1 MILKLPDWVK
11 KHMWYFDGKMIPT
24 EKDIELIRDKIH
36 KLSHGEP
43 EVTIG
48 IPAYNEEK
56 NILMTLSSIADSK
69 SEWSIEVVVVDNNS
83 SDDTNEVSKS
93 LGAVVYKEDRQG
105 VSFARERALTEAKGK
120 YFVCADSDTIY
131 PPGWIDEIIK
141 PLFNESITCSYGSY
155 SFIPPPGETRAKYG
169 IYEIARNIHF
179 FIKRKSKE
187 YLMVRGANFA
197 FRTKDGRDVG
207 GFDLSSTW
215 LEDGRMG
222 LALSKIGKLHYVSS
236 KNSVAWTVARR
247 LMMEGSLAKAIW
259 KRIKRALKLEQ
270 EER

>member
-1 MILKLPDWVK
+1 MLKLPDWVK
-11 KHMWYFDGKMIPT
+11 KHMWYLDETMIPT
-24 EKDIELIRDKIH
+24 ENDLEKIREKIQMLH
-36 KLSHGEP
+36 SGQP
-43 EVTIG
+43 EVSIG

-56 NILMTLSSIADSK
+56 NILMTLSSIADMK
-69 SEWSIEVVVVDNNS
+69 TDKSIEVIVVDNNS
-83 SDDTNEVSKS
+83 SDKTNEVSKS

-131 PPGWIDEIIK
+131 SPEWIDEIIK
-141 PLFNESITCSYGSY
+141 PLLDESVTCAYGSY
-155 SFIPPPGETRAKYG
+155 SFIPPPGNTRFKYG
-169 IYEIARNIHF
+169 LYELARGVLF
-179 FIKRKSKE
+179 FIKRNTKE

-222 LALSKIGKLHYVSS
+222 LALSKIGKLRYVSS

-247 LMMEGSLAKAIW
+247 LMMEGSLAKAIG
-259 KRIKRALKLEQ
+259 KRIKRALNLEQ